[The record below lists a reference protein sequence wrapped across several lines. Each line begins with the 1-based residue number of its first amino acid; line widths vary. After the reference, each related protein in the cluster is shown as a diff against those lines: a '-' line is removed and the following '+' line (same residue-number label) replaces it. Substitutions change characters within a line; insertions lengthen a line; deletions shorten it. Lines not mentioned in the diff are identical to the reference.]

1 MDRCGPLGRSARKDP
16 AGDGAGPL
24 RARLR
29 LLGLRTPRRRRLSPE
44 TKREGGVSE
53 RSLGVRKPQAQLVRA
68 SGGFIRGG
76 WGLRALP
83 RRSKTS
89 RPPCVCSC
97 RVFKNPA
104 RGGRGAKTPNWRRR
118 ARRSTGGLIG
128 GAGRRGASLPPPP
141 RKPPHAPGSLIS
153 RFVRPGGGEDFDPPR
168 GCLVWGLGSSIN
180 SRSLPRPASRR
191 RGPARGKAFLCKP
204 MKAYEAGN
212 RDLAREKP

>member
-53 RSLGVRKPQAQLVRA
+53 RSLGARKPQAQLVRA

-104 RGGRGAKTPNWRRR
+104 RPSRSCGVRGLDAHSCTLTPSPADDTTGGPADGSPGRLHRCKSRRAGRGMGAFAGDEEGRLWEDESRRKP
-118 ARRSTGGLIG
+118 
-128 GAGRRGASLPPPP
+128 RRG
-141 RKPPHAPGSLIS
+141 RGFRGSLG
-153 RFVRPGGGEDFDPPR
+153 VPR
-168 GCLVWGLGSSIN
+168 RL
-180 SRSLPRPASRR
+180 
-191 RGPARGKAFLCKP
+191 
-204 MKAYEAGN
+204 
-212 RDLAREKP
+212 